1 MSIELLLQK
10 LGVITLLLS
19 FIPGYYWGWRFA
31 DDERNTLIRVA
42 IAATFSLIPPCVL
55 AMVFLIGMILVD
67 ALKFIFS

>member
-19 FIPGYYWGWRFA
+19 FIPGFYWGWRSAA
-31 DDERNTLIRVA
+31 DEYDTLVRVA
-42 IAATFSLIPPCVL
+42 VAATFSIIPPCVL
-55 AMVFLIGMILVD
+55 AVLFLIGMIVVD